1 MVERLPKGTRVEV
14 RNGFDRSWS
23 SGFEVA
29 GHDGDDRYLLVRS
42 SDGAMLPGTF
52 PVDQVRRSRRTSS
65 MWWV

>member
-23 SGFEVA
+23 GGFEVA
-29 GHDGDDRYLLVRS
+29 GHEGEDRYVLLRS
-42 SDGAMLPGTF
+42 SDGAAMPGSF
-52 PVDQVRRSRRTSS
+52 PADQVRRTRKGSS